1 MSSNQKTI
9 FFAAALCL
17 ICSFLLTFAATSLKP
32 FQDKNIRID
41 KQKNVLKVL
50 GLIVPKKVYSN
61 DELANIY
68 ERHVQAKW
76 VKSGGEL
83 VSKKEKNTRPVYLSV
98 DDTGRVISYAIPVS
112 GYGLW
117 SYLYGYFALKSDG
130 ATVAGITFYQHG
142 ETPGLG
148 AECEKPWFQN
158 NFVGKKIVNRRGQ
171 FVSIGVVKGK
181 VKDVISEDRR
191 DNYVDGISGAT
202 VTSKGIETFLKR
214 DLTNYEALSK
224 RLREGR
230 LVL

>member
-1 MSSNQKTI
+1 MSSNQKTVI
-9 FFAAALCL
+9 FAAGLCL

-50 GLIVPKKVYSN
+50 RLIKPKQVYSN
-61 DELANIY
+61 DELASIF

-76 VKSGGEL
+76 VKTDGKL
-83 VSKKEKNTRPVYLSV
+83 VGQEEKGTRPVYLSI
-98 DDTGRVISYAIPVS
+98 DDNGQVISYAIPVS

-130 ATVAGITFYQHG
+130 ATVVGITFYQHG

-158 NFVGKKIVNRRGQ
+158 NFVGKRIVNSRGE

-181 VKDVISEDRR
+181 VNDVIAKEKR
-191 DNYVDGISGAT
+191 DNFVDGISGAT
-202 VTSKGIETFLKR
+202 VTSKGIQTFLKR
-214 DLTNYEALSK
+214 DLANYEALSK

-230 LVL
+230 SFL